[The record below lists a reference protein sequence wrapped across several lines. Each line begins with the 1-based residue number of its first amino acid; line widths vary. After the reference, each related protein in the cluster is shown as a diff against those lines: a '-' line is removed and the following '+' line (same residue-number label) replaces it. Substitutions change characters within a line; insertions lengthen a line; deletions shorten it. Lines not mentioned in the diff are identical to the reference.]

1 MLRRLIAILLG
12 LFIILALLLGS
23 AYGGLYWWFHHGGEV
38 STRAHSIDGAGAIE
52 VLEETPINLYAG
64 DGVVLFEIP
73 RGAHRRGIARSL
85 EERGFLTP
93 QQWNQ
98 WAVRLFMPNARFQ
111 AGVYALNDGETPAQ
125 LWTRFARGNQHLFS
139 ITFVEGS
146 EFKHWQAQLE
156 AHPYIR
162 SQLGDTPVSEIMSIL
177 GSDHGHP
184 EGLLFPD
191 TYRFYAGTTDLRIYQ
206 QAFQRMQTV
215 LQQEWEQ
222 RDRTVPLSTPYEALV
237 LASIVERETGATHER
252 GLVASV
258 FVNRLHTG
266 MRLQSDP
273 TIIYGLGDRYR
284 GVIYRSD
291 IQEHTPYN
299 TYRID
304 GLPPTPIAM
313 PGAAAIRATLQ
324 PESSEYY
331 YFVSRND
338 GTHVFS
344 RTLAEHNRAV
354 NQYQRN
360 R

>member
-1 MLRRLIAILLG
+1 MLRRLI
-12 LFIILALLLGS
+12 FIIFALVIFAGLALGA
-23 AYGGLYWWFHHGGEV
+23 AYGGLYWWFHHGATVQVTSAAFPSDTPDV
-38 STRAHSIDGAGAIE
+38 SEEMILAQATQDGP
-52 VLEETPINLYAG
+52 L
-64 DGVVLFEIP
+64 LFEIP
-73 RGAHRRGIARSL
+73 RGAHRRLVAREL
-85 EERGFLTP
+85 EAKGLLAP
-93 QQWNQ
+93 HHWNQ
-98 WAVRLFMPNARFQ
+98 LAVRLFMPNIRLQ
-111 AGVYALNDGETPAQ
+111 AGVYAVHEGETPAT
-125 LWTRFARGNQHLFS
+125 LWSRFARGEQHLFS

-146 EFKHWQAQLE
+146 EFRHWQAQLA

-162 SQLGDTPVSEIMSIL
+162 SQLVDTPIAEIMRL
-177 GSDHGHP
+177 LESDYTHP

-191 TYRFYAGTTDLRIYQ
+191 TYRFYAGTSDLRIYQ
-206 QAFQRMQTV
+206 QAMQRMQGV
-215 LQQEWEQ
+215 LEREWAQ
-222 RDRTVPLSTPYEALV
+222 RDRTVPVQTPYEALI
-237 LASIVERETGATHER
+237 LASIVERETGAAHER

-258 FVNRLHTG
+258 FVNRLQTG

-273 TIIYGLGDRYR
+273 TIIYGLGERYR

-313 PGAAAIRATLQ
+313 PGAAAIAATLQ
-324 PESSEYY
+324 PEASDYF

-354 NQYQRN
+354 NKYQRN

>member
-1 MLRRLIAILLG
+1 MIRVVKWLAGLCIVGLVSLGMLYG
-12 LFIILALLLGS
+12 ALH
-23 AYGGLYWWFHHGGEV
+23 WWFHNGAAVDFSENQQFHMQHLDSLDSE
-38 STRAHSIDGAGAIE
+38 STR
-52 VLEETPINLYAG
+52 
-64 DGVVLFEIP
+64 LFEV
-73 RGAHRRGIARSL
+73 RRGMSRNSIARAL
-85 EERGFLTP
+85 AEL
-93 QQWNQ
+93 QWIEPARLNQ
-98 WAVRLFMPNARFQ
+98 LSFRLFMGESSIP
-111 AGVYALNDGETPAQ
+111 AGVYAVHHGDTPAQ
-125 LWTRFARGNQHLFS
+125 IWQRITQGQQHLFS

-146 EFKHWQAQLE
+146 EFRHWQAQLAE
-156 AHPYIR
+156 HPFI
-162 SQLGDTPVSEIMSIL
+162 QSELRDVDVQELMRIL
-177 GSDHGHP
+177 GSDESHP

-191 TYRFYAGTTDLRIYQ
+191 TYRFFAGTSDRRIYQ
-206 QAFQRMQTV
+206 QAFQRMQNV
-215 LQQEWEQ
+215 LMAAWEE
-222 RDRTVPLSTPYEALV
+222 RDRSVPLENPYEALI
-237 LASIVERETGATHER
+237 LASIVERETGAAHER

-273 TIIYGLGDRYR
+273 TIIYGLGERYR

-291 IQEHTPYN
+291 IQEHTPWN
-299 TYRID
+299 TYRIN

-324 PESSEYY
+324 PDTSDYF

-354 NQYQRN
+354 QTYQRN

>member
-1 MLRRLIAILLG
+1 MRRLIAVLAALCV
-12 LFIILALLLGS
+12 FALLLVGA
-23 AYGGLYWWFHHGGEV
+23 AYGGLYWWFHHGGVVTVNAQSADVQPMEDDLGEIAF
-38 STRAHSIDGAGAIE
+38 SPYTDE
-52 VLEETPINLYAG
+52 
-64 DGVVLFEIP
+64 GVVLFEIR
-73 RGAHRRGIARSL
+73 RGSHRRGIAREL
-85 EERGFLTP
+85 ETRGLLSP
-93 QQWNQ
+93 EQWNQ
-98 WAVRLFMPNARFQ
+98 WAVRIFMPEARFQ
-111 AGVYALNDGETPAQ
+111 AGVYAMHDGETPAQ
-125 LWTRFARGNQHLFS
+125 LWARFARGEQHLFS

-146 EFKHWQAQLE
+146 EFRHWQAQLE
-156 AHPYIR
+156 AHPYIQA
-162 SQLGDTPVSEIMSIL
+162 QLVDTSIQEIMGLL
-177 GSDHGHP
+177 GSEYAHP

-206 QAFQRMQTV
+206 QAFRRMQTV
-215 LQQEWEQ
+215 LDQEWQQ
-222 RDRTVPLSTPYEALV
+222 RDRSVPLSSPYEALV
-237 LASIVERETGATHER
+237 LASIVERETGAAHER

-273 TIIYGLGDRYR
+273 TIIYGLGERYR

-304 GLPPTPIAM
+304 RLPPTPIAM

-354 NQYQRN
+354 NKYQRN

>member
-1 MLRRLIAILLG
+1 MIRVVTWLMS
-12 LFIILALLLGS
+12 LFIGGLVSVGL
-23 AYGGLYWWFHHGGEV
+23 AYGALYWWFHKGTHVDFSANQQFHIESLDSMDPEFARLFEV
-38 STRAHSIDGAGAIE
+38 RRGMSRNAIART
-52 VLEETPINLYAG
+52 LEE
-64 DGVVLFEIP
+64 
-73 RGAHRRGIARSL
+73 L
-85 EERGFLTP
+85 EWIDSAQLNQIGF
-93 QQWNQ
+93 
-98 WAVRLFMPNARFQ
+98 RLFMGSAAIQ
-111 AGVYALNDGETPAQ
+111 AGVYAVHHGDTPAQ
-125 LWTRFARGNQHLFS
+125 IWQRITQGQQHLFS

-146 EFKHWQAQLE
+146 EFRHWQAQLAE
-156 AHPYIR
+156 HPFIH
-162 SQLGDTPVSEIMSIL
+162 SELFDADIQAVMEIL
-177 GSDHGHP
+177 GSDLSHP

-191 TYRFYAGTTDLRIYQ
+191 TYRFFAWTTDRRIYQ
-206 QAFQRMQTV
+206 QAYQRMQSI
-215 LQQEWEQ
+215 LMEAWEE
-222 RDRTVPLSTPYEALV
+222 RDRSVPLESPYEALI
-237 LASIVERETGATHER
+237 LASIVERETGAAHER

-291 IQEHTPYN
+291 IQEHTPWN
-299 TYRID
+299 TYRIH

-313 PGAAAIRATLQ
+313 PGRAAIRATLQ
-324 PESSEYY
+324 PDASDYF

-354 NQYQRN
+354 QTYQRN